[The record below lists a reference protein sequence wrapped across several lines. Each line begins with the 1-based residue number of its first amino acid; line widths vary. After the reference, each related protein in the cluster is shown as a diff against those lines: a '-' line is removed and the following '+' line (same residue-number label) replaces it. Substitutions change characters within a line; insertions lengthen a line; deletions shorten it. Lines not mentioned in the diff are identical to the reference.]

1 MINTDNHQ
9 YKSRSSRV
17 ILGVVRWRTYMMA
30 NQNNLPKKV
39 WFVFIIFGLIGQ
51 MAWTIENMYLNVYI
65 YKTVT
70 VDSSAIA
77 TMVALSAIVAT
88 IATLTMG
95 ALSDKMGKRKI
106 FMTIGYMIWGIMIGL
121 FGFINTDSISSIFPS
136 GNIIVIT
143 LWTIITLDCFMTFIG
158 STSNDAAFQ
167 AWITDVTNT
176 HNRGKAEGLISTM
189 PLLGMLVVFGV
200 LDAFTKNEQWQT
212 FFFLVG
218 GIVFIS
224 GLIGLFLIQDQPI
237 DKKETHYFK
246 DIIYGFKPSTIKNN
260 KLLYI
265 VYGAV
270 SILGIAQQVFIPYFI
285 IYFEFYIEMEN
296 YVILLGAFLTLSSI
310 VSIIGGRYIDKYG
323 KKPFLIISIFG
334 YIIGMFVLFILGIT
348 IKDNLLWT
356 FILTLIFGVVM
367 MGSYLISMV
376 VLNALGRDLV
386 PKTHIGVFSG
396 VKMIFFVMIPMIIG
410 PFIGS
415 SVIQNSASTY
425 IDEFGILQSV
435 PTPGIYLAGS
445 IVACFAF
452 IPVYFVFKHL
462 KKTEIRG

>member
-1 MINTDNHQ
+1 MITE
-9 YKSRSSRV
+9 K
-17 ILGVVRWRTYMMA
+17 
-30 NQNNLPKKV
+30 LPKKV

-70 VDSSAIA
+70 YDSTAIA

-95 ALSDKMGKRKI
+95 ALSDKLGKRKV
-106 FMTIGYMIWGIMIGL
+106 FMTVGYMIWGVSIGL
-121 FGFINTDSISSIFPS
+121 FGFINTQNVSTIFPN
-136 GNIIVIT
+136 GNIILIT
-143 LWTIITLDCFMTFIG
+143 LWAIIVLDCMMTFVG
-158 STSNDAAFQ
+158 STANDASFQ
-167 AWITDVTNT
+167 AWVTDVTHPT
-176 HNRGKAEGLISTM
+176 NRGKAEGLIATM
-189 PLLGMLVVFGV
+189 PLLGMLVVFGL
-200 LDAFTKNEQWQT
+200 LDGFTKNEQWQT

-224 GLIGLFLIQDQPI
+224 GIIGLFLIQDHTI
-237 DKKETHYFK
+237 EKKNTHYFK
-246 DIIYGFKPSTIKNN
+246 DIIYGFKPTTIRNN
-260 KLLYI
+260 KMLYI
-265 VYGAV
+265 VYTAV

-285 IYFEFYIEMEN
+285 IYFEFYLEMSN

-310 VSIIGGRYIDKYG
+310 VSIIGGRYVDKFG
-323 KKPFLIISIFG
+323 KKPFLIISVVG
-334 YIIGMFVLFILGIT
+334 YVIGMFVLYILGIT
-348 IKDNLLWT
+348 LQNNLTLT
-356 FILTLIFGVVM
+356 FIFTLIFGVLM

-415 SVIQNSASTY
+415 SVISNSDSTY
-425 IDEFGILQSV
+425 VDEFGVLQSV
-435 PTPGIYLAGS
+435 PTPGIFLAGS
-445 IVACFAF
+445 LVALIAF
-452 IPVYFVFKHL
+452 IPVVYVVKYL
-462 KKTEIRG
+462 RTIKNEG

>member
-1 MINTDNHQ
+1 MITE
-9 YKSRSSRV
+9 K
-17 ILGVVRWRTYMMA
+17 
-30 NQNNLPKKV
+30 LPKKV
-39 WFVFIIFGLIGQ
+39 WFAFIIFGLIGQ

-70 VDSSAIA
+70 YDSKAIA

-95 ALSDKMGKRKI
+95 ALSDKLGKRKV
-106 FMTIGYMIWGIMIGL
+106 FMTVGYMIWGISIGL
-121 FGFINTDSISSIFPS
+121 FGFINTQNISTIFPG
-136 GNIIVIT
+136 GNVILIT
-143 LWTIITLDCFMTFIG
+143 LWTIIVLDCLMTFVG
-158 STSNDAAFQ
+158 STANDASFQ
-167 AWITDVTNT
+167 AWVTDVTHPT
-176 HNRGKAEGLISTM
+176 NRGKAEGLIATM
-189 PLLGMLVVFGV
+189 PLLGMLVVFGL
-200 LDAFTKNEQWQT
+200 LDGFTKNEQWKT

-224 GLIGLFLIQDQPI
+224 GLIGLFLIHDRPI
-237 DKKETHYFK
+237 EKKTSHYFK
-246 DIIYGFKPSTIKNN
+246 DIIYGFKPTTIRNHKM
-260 KLLYI
+260 LYI
-265 VYGAV
+265 VYISV

-285 IYFEFYIEMEN
+285 IYFEFYLEMSN

-310 VSIIGGRYIDKYG
+310 MSIIGGRYVDKFG
-323 KKPFLIISIFG
+323 KKPFLILSVIG
-334 YIIGMFVLFILGIT
+334 YVIGMFVLYVLGVT
-348 IKDNLLWT
+348 LKDNLTLT
-356 FILTLIFGVVM
+356 FIFTLIFGVLM

-415 SVIQNSASTY
+415 FVISNSDSTY
-425 IDEFGILQSV
+425 MDEFGVLQSV

-445 IVACFAF
+445 MVALLAF
-452 IPVYFVFKHL
+452 IPVMYVVKYL
-462 KKTEIRG
+462 KTNQSEG

>member
-1 MINTDNHQ
+1 MITE
-9 YKSRSSRV
+9 K
-17 ILGVVRWRTYMMA
+17 
-30 NQNNLPKKV
+30 LPKKV

-70 VDSSAIA
+70 YDSNAIA

-95 ALSDKMGKRKI
+95 ALSDKLGKRKV
-106 FMTIGYMIWGIMIGL
+106 FMTVGYMIWGISIGL
-121 FGFINTDSISSIFPS
+121 FGFINTQNISILFPG
-136 GNIIVIT
+136 GNVILIT
-143 LWTIITLDCFMTFIG
+143 LWTIIVLDCLMTFVG
-158 STSNDAAFQ
+158 STANDASFQ
-167 AWITDVTNT
+167 AWVTDVTHPT
-176 HNRGKAEGLISTM
+176 NRGKAEGLIATM
-189 PLLGMLVVFGV
+189 PLLGMLVVFGL
-200 LDAFTKNEQWQT
+200 LDGFTKNEQWKT

-224 GLIGLFLIQDQPI
+224 GLIGLFLIHDRPI
-237 DKKETHYFK
+237 EKKTSHYFK
-246 DIIYGFKPSTIKNN
+246 DIIYGFKPTTIRNHKM
-260 KLLYI
+260 LYI
-265 VYGAV
+265 VYISV

-285 IYFEFYIEMEN
+285 IYFEFYLEMSN

-310 VSIIGGRYIDKYG
+310 MSIIGGRYVDKFG
-323 KKPFLIISIFG
+323 KKPFLILSVIG
-334 YIIGMFVLFILGIT
+334 YVIGMFVLYVLGVSL
-348 IKDNLLWT
+348 KDNLTLT
-356 FILTLIFGVVM
+356 FIFTLIFGVLM

-415 SVIQNSASTY
+415 FVISNSDSTY
-425 IDEFGILQSV
+425 MDEFGVLQSV

-445 IVACFAF
+445 MVALLAF
-452 IPVYFVFKHL
+452 IPVMYVVKYL
-462 KKTEIRG
+462 KTNQSEG